1 MPVERRF
8 PVNSH
13 SLNVAEFECLTTR
26 DGRRT
31 AGGTSTLVL
40 LHGVTRRWQSFL
52 PILPTLQQRHR
63 LLLVDLRGHGRS
75 DRAADSYFVCD
86 YITDIVQ
93 LLRQHVEGPVHLY
106 GHSLGAMTAAGVAAE
121 LPQQVQSAVL
131 EDPPFH
137 TMGDRIFQTS
147 LHSYFANLATF
158 AGHGETVE
166 QAARSLGESTF
177 SDPET
182 AQVFRL
188 KDHRSED
195 QLRFAAES
203 LAQLDPAVFDSILS
217 GQWLQGYDIDQI
229 FGAIRSPVLVL
240 QADPDAGG
248 MLIDNDV
255 KHVQSLNS
263 QIRCEQFPG
272 QPHGLHWMATD
283 AVTTA
288 VQKFHNSI

>member
-8 PVNSH
+8 SANSH
-13 SLNVAEFECLTTR
+13 SLNVAEFECLTTH
-26 DGRRT
+26 DGRST

-75 DRAADSYFVCD
+75 DRPADGYFVCD

-93 LLRQHVEGPVHLY
+93 FLRQHADGPVHLY

-121 LPQQVQSAVL
+121 LPQQVESAVL

-137 TMGDRIFQTS
+137 TMGDRISQTS

-158 AGHGETVE
+158 AGHGKSVE
-166 QAARSLGESTF
+166 QAALSLGESTF
-177 SDPET
+177 NDPVSG
-182 AQVFRL
+182 QDFRL

-203 LAQLDPAVFDSILS
+203 LAQLDPSVFDSILS
-217 GQWLQGYDIDQI
+217 GQWLQGYDIDRI
-229 FGAIRSPVLVL
+229 FAAIRCPTLLL

-248 MLIDNDV
+248 MLIDDDA

-263 QIRCEQFPG
+263 QIRCEHFPG
-272 QPHGLHWMATD
+272 QPHGLHWTATD
-283 AVTTA
+283 GVTTA
-288 VQKFHNSI
+288 VRKFHDSI